1 MEVKNT
7 LEAFQIVIAVIL
19 GVLSSM
25 TVVFVFFKNSKDFNP
40 FVKVKERLDDHDS
53 KIDKNRENIEK
64 NKDKIDEVYDK
75 LDAHVQENR
84 DESYILL
91 QSISALLKYTINPND
106 NKKDLEQASQQL
118 NEHLYRK

>member
-40 FVKVKERLDDHDS
+40 FVKIKERLDEHDS
-53 KIDKNRENIEK
+53 KIDKNQENIEK
-64 NKDKIDEVYDK
+64 NKDKIDEVYEK
-75 LDAHVQENR
+75 LDSHVQENR

>member
-40 FVKVKERLDDHDS
+40 FVKIKERLDDHDVKILENQES
-53 KIDKNRENIEK
+53 IMSNTEKIDVIYNS
-64 NKDKIDEVYDK
+64 
-75 LDAHVQENR
+75 LDTHVQENR
-84 DESYILL
+84 DENYILL
-91 QSISALLKYTINPND
+91 KSISALLNYTINPTG
-106 NKKDLEQASQQL
+106 NKDELERTSQQL